1 MGIVVPTV
9 DSFKDTT
16 VMKSVRKVVDYLINT
31 LIPNINTN
39 ITAVD
44 SKAQNA
50 LTVANTAQSTA
61 EDAQATADA
70 NTTLINNVITQFNIM
85 VDYIGSDAELVTNP
99 APQKIETTRTK
110 RL

>member
-1 MGIVVPTV
+1 MAIVVPTV

-16 VMKSVRKVVDYLINT
+16 VMRSVRKVVNYIINT
-31 LIPNINTN
+31 LIPNINTD

-44 SKAQNA
+44 TKAQNA
-50 LTVANTAQSTA
+50 LTTAQTAQSTA

-99 APQKIETTRTK
+99 APQKIETTRAK